1 MLAFG
6 EEIFEENSMIGT
18 LYISVAEYEAP
29 KDKLQTLYSQSKT
42 SIVINDAVGNF
53 GMIGVK
59 YFNAD

>member
-1 MLAFG
+1 
-6 EEIFEENSMIGT
+6 MIGT